1 MKPGRVRALALAVII
16 DNDRIFVAEGHDQQ
30 SGGTFYRPLGGGIKL
45 GEPSQQTVA
54 REIAEEIG
62 AELRDLHYLGTLENI
77 FSYNG
82 QLGHEIV
89 LLHRAAFADPA
100 WYGRDKIAAYE
111 DGDLNFIA
119 VWKPLDDF
127 RRGLAALYPDGLLDL
142 IDRTADQQ
150 R

>member
-16 DNDRIFVAEGHDQQ
+16 NDDRIFVAEGHDQL
-30 SGGTFYRPLGGGIKL
+30 SGTTFYRPLGGGIEL

-62 AELRDLHYLGTLENI
+62 AELTDLQYLGTLENI
-77 FSYNG
+77 FRYNG

-100 WYGRDKIAAYE
+100 WYGRDKVAAYD

-127 RRGLAALYPDGLLDL
+127 RRGLAPLYPEGLLDL
-142 IDRTADQQ
+142 IDRMADEP

>member
-16 DNDRIFVAEGHDQQ
+16 HDDRIFVAEGRDAQT
-30 SGGTFYRPLGGGIKL
+30 GAVFYRPLGGGIEL
-45 GEPSQQTVA
+45 GELSRQTVV

-62 AELRDLHYLGTLENI
+62 AELTDLRYLGALENI
-77 FSYNG
+77 FTYNG

-89 LLHRAAFADPA
+89 LLHRASFADA
-100 WYGRDKIAAYE
+100 SFYARTSVAAYD

-127 RRGLAALYPDGLLDL
+127 RRSQAMLYPDGLLQL
-142 IDRTADQQ
+142 IDASE
-150 R
+150 